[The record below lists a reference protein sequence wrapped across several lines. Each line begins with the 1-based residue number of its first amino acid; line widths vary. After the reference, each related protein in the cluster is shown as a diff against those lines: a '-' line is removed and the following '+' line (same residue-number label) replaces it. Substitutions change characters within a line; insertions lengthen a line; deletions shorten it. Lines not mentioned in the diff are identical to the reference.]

1 VTSAI
6 GVDRFLNKLNGD
18 TPGDGSVQSHFIQSV
33 TYKIKM
39 ESEPRSGNIVVM
51 LPTYVSLA
59 LGSAVIRS
67 VLGGIPMEGNE
78 ADVIWNA
85 IGITPKTLEDGG
97 STKIS
102 SVGGIFERIRHL
114 QPPEEDED
122 GSDDGS
128 DDGDGRDDG
137 SDDGDGGDEE

>member
-1 VTSAI
+1 MEG
-6 GVDRFLNKLNGD
+6 GVADLFCEAKLNSETFD
-18 TPGDGSVQSHFIQSV
+18 ETFLQFA
-33 TYKIKM
+33 M
-39 ESEPRSGNIVVM
+39 EGPNEPRSGNIVVK

-67 VLGGIPMEGNE
+67 VLGGIPMEGDE
-78 ADVIWNA
+78 ADAIWNA

-102 SVGGIFERIRHL
+102 SVGGIFERIRQL
-114 QPPEEDED
+114 QPPEEDGGDD

-128 DDGDGRDDG
+128 DDGGG
-137 SDDGDGGDEE
+137 SDDGDGSDEE